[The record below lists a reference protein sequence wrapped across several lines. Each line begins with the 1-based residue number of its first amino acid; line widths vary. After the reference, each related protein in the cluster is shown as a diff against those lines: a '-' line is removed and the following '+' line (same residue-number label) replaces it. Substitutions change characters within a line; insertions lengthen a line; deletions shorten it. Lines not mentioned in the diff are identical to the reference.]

1 MLSPNR
7 LTAVRSVGIAVL
19 LACALAGC
27 SAGDVQLNGKVFDML
42 GAATGANAETKD
54 VKLAARPG
62 LVAPPTTQS
71 LPEPGTNIV
80 PDGELATI
88 VDHDRKKIVDRS
100 ALEKQQAEY
109 CKVNYE
115 QAKQRGDSTADAATG
130 PLGPCR
136 ASALGMIKS
145 INGQ

>member
-1 MLSPNR
+1 MLSPNC
-7 LTAVRSVGIAVL
+7 RSAAKSLGFVVCASL
-19 LACALAGC
+19 ALAGC
-27 SAGDVQLNGKVFDML
+27 SAGDVQLNGKVFDLL

-71 LPEPGTNIV
+71 LPEPGSNVV

-88 VDHDRKKIVDRS
+88 VDHDRKKVVDRS

-115 QAKQRGDSTADAATG
+115 QPKQRNDSTVEGATG

-136 ASALGMIKS
+136 ASVLGVLKS
-145 INGQ
+145 VNGQ

>member
-1 MLSPNR
+1 MLSPIR
-7 LTAVRSVGIAVL
+7 LSAVKSVGLAVL
-19 LACALAGC
+19 GALALAGC

-115 QAKQRGDSTADAATG
+115 QAKARGDSTADAASG
-130 PLGPCR
+130 PLGSCR
-136 ASALGMIKS
+136 PSALGLVKS
-145 INGQ
+145 INGE

>member
-7 LTAVRSVGIAVL
+7 MSTVKSVGIIVVSTL
-19 LACALAGC
+19 VLAGC
-27 SAGDVQLNGKVFDML
+27 SAGDVQLNGKVFDLL

-71 LPEPGTNIV
+71 LPEPGSNVV

-115 QAKQRGDSTADAATG
+115 QAKLRGDNTAEGATG
-130 PLGPCR
+130 PLGACR
-136 ASALGMIKS
+136 PSALGLIKS
-145 INGQ
+145 INE